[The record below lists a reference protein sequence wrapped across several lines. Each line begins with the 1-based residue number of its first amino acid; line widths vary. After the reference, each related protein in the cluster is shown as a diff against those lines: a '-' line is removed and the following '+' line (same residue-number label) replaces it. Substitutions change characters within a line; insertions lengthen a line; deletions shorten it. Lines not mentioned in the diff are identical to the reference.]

1 MIMKMMNEILITASV
16 LIAGIALAIV
26 FFGGLWLT
34 VKKMVH
40 SKSPALWLISSF
52 FLRVGIT
59 LVGFYFVG
67 AGNWQRLLI
76 CLIGFIA
83 GRFIVLHFTKNKALK
98 TFKLEKEVA
107 RET

>member
-1 MIMKMMNEILITASV
+1 MMNEILNTIWAAV
-16 LIAGIALAIV
+16 AGITLAIV
-26 FFGGLWLT
+26 FFGGLWFT

-40 SKSPALWLISSF
+40 SDTPGLWLFTSF

-76 CLIGFIA
+76 CLVGFIA

>member
-1 MIMKMMNEILITASV
+1 MMNEILNTVWV
-16 LIAGIALAIV
+16 LIAGIALAII
-26 FFGGLWLT
+26 FFGGLWFT

-40 SKSPALWLISSF
+40 SNTPGLWLFTSF

-76 CLIGFIA
+76 CLVGFIA
-83 GRFIVLHFTKNKALK
+83 GRFIVLHFTKNKAVK

-107 RET
+107 HET